1 LTPDSEHL
9 IRERFSVLVNRN
21 DDADWNA
28 VRRRARRGL
37 RRSRLL
43 ALAVLAAVAVAIAAP
58 ALGLSGKI
66 VHLFGSSEPAP
77 ARVEESFASLD
88 VGAPAGMAPG
98 VIAEQTRKVLDQP
111 IGDEWRAVLWI
122 APTKAGG
129 FCMTL
134 GLGRV
139 DSAPHELGGGCD
151 RDRALPFSLGLGSP
165 GPISRTGKIL
175 RGPVLFSGSVLSDE
189 GSAVAFDFEDGRQAT
204 VPVVW
209 VSEPI
214 DAGFFVYAVPEEHWG
229 EGHRPT
235 TAMLEDEEGTV
246 LAREHVHWFQFQL
259 PPKRR
264 FRK

>member
-1 LTPDSEHL
+1 MTLDSEHL
-9 IRERFSVLVNRN
+9 IRERFSIFVNRG
-21 DDADWNA
+21 DDSDWAD
-28 VRRRARRGL
+28 VRRRAGRGR

-43 ALAVLAAVAVAIAAP
+43 VLAVLAAAAVAIAAP

-88 VGAPAGMAPG
+88 VGAPPGMATG

-111 IGDEWRAVLWI
+111 IGDEKRAVLWI
-122 APTKAGG
+122 APTKVGG

-151 RDRALPFSLGLGSP
+151 HDRALPFSLGLSAP
-165 GPISRTGKIL
+165 GPISRTGKVL
-175 RGPVLFSGSVLSDE
+175 RGPILFSGSALIDE
-189 GSAVAFDFEDGRQAT
+189 GRTVAFEFEDGKQAT

-214 DAGFFVYAVPEEHWG
+214 DAGFFVYAVPEEHWV
-229 EGHRPT
+229 EGRRPT
-235 TAMLEDEEGTV
+235 MATLKDDEGKA
-246 LAREHVHWFQFQL
+246 LARQQAYWFQF
-259 PPKRR
+259 PRADR
-264 FRK
+264 